1 MTKVVTGKITKVS
14 PLEIIV
20 KINQASFKTFNKS
33 KQRLTNKQKPQQ
45 IQLQSIKIKSPL
57 LGQTATFIIFKLPST
72 IYMYMQG
79 AKTVKLTQPKFKG
92 ITSTKV
98 SILETVPGKTKEKIV
113 VHTV

>member
-33 KQRLTNKQKPQQ
+33 KQRPTNKQKPQQ

-79 AKTVKLTQPKFKG
+79 AKTVKLTKPG